1 MKRNFVYTAI
11 IGAAVLFLASG
22 LALANT
28 ITISDSNLNPS
39 LGVYTANGYFTNSIG
54 NIVVM
59 TGGGNAPGIGDAS
72 GRNDDGFSGPI
83 ALPFSINLF
92 GTTYNQFWAN
102 NNGNISF
109 GGGIAAFTPQG
120 PTGSSQPIISPFF
133 ADVDT
138 RNAASGVLYLNS
150 SNPNQVVLTW
160 DGVGYYNSQAD
171 KLDFFQLVLNN
182 PSAIP
187 AGEGA
192 IGFFYGTMQWE
203 VGGASGGTD
212 GLCAGTSF
220 LDGTC
225 TPAAVGFGDGLG
237 NAQILQGSIN
247 PGIAGIV
254 NDKYIWFDLQNGTPV
269 PVSNSPEP
277 GSLVLLATG
286 ILGLFLVAQRLK
298 AKASAATRL

>member
-1 MKRNFVYTAI
+1 MKYKLLFS
-11 IGAAVLFLASG
+11 AVFTTVLMVGASG
-22 LALANT
+22 LTSANT
-28 ITISDSNLNPS
+28 IIISDSNLNSS
-39 LGVYTANGYFTNSIG
+39 LGVYTANGFFTNSLG
-54 NIVVM
+54 NVVVM
-59 TGGGNAPGIGDAS
+59 TGGGNAPGIGAAS

-83 ALPFSINLF
+83 SLPFSLNLF

-109 GGGIAAFTPQG
+109 GGGIAAFTPNG
-120 PTGSSQPIISPFF
+120 PTGATQPLISPFF

-138 RNAASGVLYLNS
+138 RNSGSGVMYLNA
-150 SNPNQVVLTW
+150 SNPNQVVATW
-160 DGVGYYNSQAD
+160 DGVGYYNSAAD

-182 PSAIP
+182 PNAIP

-220 LDGTC
+220 QAGTC

-247 PGIAGIV
+247 PGIAGVV

-277 GSLVLLATG
+277 GSVLLLATG
-286 ILGLFLVAQRLK
+286 ILGSFLVAQRVRPNR
-298 AKASAATRL
+298 SAAQ